1 LRDVVQ
7 GFLALARLQGA
18 RDPAYRSMLDS
29 VALTAD
35 GTSVSLSF
43 DVTPAALDL
52 LTPAG
57 PPLRGPATP
66 RRQ

>member
-1 LRDVVQ
+1 
-7 GFLALARLQGA
+7 
-18 RDPAYRSMLDS
+18 
-29 VALTAD
+29 LTAD